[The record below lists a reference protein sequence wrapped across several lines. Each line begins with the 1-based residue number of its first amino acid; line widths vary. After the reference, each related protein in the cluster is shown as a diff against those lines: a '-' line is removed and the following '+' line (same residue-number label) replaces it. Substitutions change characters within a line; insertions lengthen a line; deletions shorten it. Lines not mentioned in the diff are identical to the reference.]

1 MDFIMTKLKK
11 KWQLITKKGYR
22 VLLSI
27 FIFFIFASCATSTR
41 NMGFAD
47 ADREVA
53 ERNYLS
59 AIEQLNTSDKESPY
73 RDKDQV
79 LKYLDTG
86 ILYHMADNPKESID
100 RFNEA
105 ERLIQE
111 NFTKSI
117 TDAAASFLLNDYT
130 LEYFGEAYEDLY
142 LNIFKA
148 IDFIRLDSFDGAFV
162 EIRRLTDKLNLL
174 EDKYGNLAHSMNS
187 SKDAQGTI
195 KAGKT
200 EFHNSAL
207 ARYFGILLY
216 RADGRRDSAAIDLA
230 KLKEAFRDQPKVYDF
245 PLPKNLDIMLQG
257 TNKARINVIAF
268 TGRSPIKKASTLR
281 ITTLENLILITQE
294 KEDDHGKMVLT
305 DLTPI
310 PFPGITGGYNF
321 KTQTPEMVK
330 RPSRVSK
337 IQVSVNGTPVGE
349 LELIEKLDEVAIET
363 FNLRK
368 GMIFFKTII
377 RTVTKGILTKQATKA
392 ANNAAANSG
401 GVAQVLSFL
410 GGIALTVAADSSE
423 QADLRNARYF
433 PGQAYVGEFWV
444 EPGEH
449 TIAVDYYDKSNIL
462 LYRKVFAPGN
472 YVPGQLYILPSYDL
486 Q

>member
-1 MDFIMTKLKK
+1 M
-11 KWQLITKKGYR
+11 TKKGYL

-27 FIFFIFASCATSTR
+27 FIFFIFSSCATSTR
-41 NMGFAD
+41 NLGFVD

-53 ERNYLS
+53 EREYLS
-59 AIEQLNTSDKESPY
+59 AAEQLNTTGKEPPY

-86 ILYHMADNPKESID
+86 ILFHMAGKPKESIES
-100 RFNEA
+100 FNEA

-130 LEYFGEAYEDLY
+130 LEYFGESYEDLY

-148 IDFIRLDSFDGAFV
+148 IDFIRLDNFDGAFV

-174 EDKYGNLAHSMNS
+174 EDKYGNMAQNMNS
-187 SKDAQGTI
+187 SKDAQGAI
-195 KAGKT
+195 KIGKT

-230 KLKEAFRDQPKVYDF
+230 KLKEAFKNQPNVYNF
-245 PLPKNLDIMLQG
+245 PLPKNLDMMVEG

-294 KEDDHGKMVLT
+294 KEDDQGKMILT
-305 DLTPI
+305 DLAPI
-310 PFPGITGGYNF
+310 VFPGVTGGYNF
-321 KTQTPEMVK
+321 KTQTPEMIR
-330 RPSRVSK
+330 RPSRISN
-337 IQVSVNGTPVGE
+337 IQVSVNGVPAGG
-349 LELIEKLDEVAIET
+349 LELIEKLDQVAIET
-363 FNLRK
+363 FNLRR
-368 GMIFFKTII
+368 GMIYLKTVI
-377 RTVTKGILTKQATKA
+377 RTVTKGILTKQATSA
-392 ANNAAANSG
+392 ANNAAASAG

-410 GGIALTVAADSSE
+410 GGIALTVAVDSSE
-423 QADLRNARYF
+423 QADLRSARYF

-449 TIAVDYYDKSNIL
+449 TITVDYYSKSNTL
-462 LYRKVFAPGN
+462 LFRRVFAPEN
-472 YVPGQLYILPSYDL
+472 YVPGKLYILPSYEL

>member
-1 MDFIMTKLKK
+1 M
-11 KWQLITKKGYR
+11 TKKGYPI
-22 VLLSI
+22 LLSI
-27 FIFFIFASCATSTR
+27 FIFFIFASCATTTR
-41 NMGFAD
+41 NIGFVD
-47 ADREVA
+47 ADREVT

-59 AIEQLNTSDKESPY
+59 AVEQLNTTGKENPY

-86 ILYHMADNPKESID
+86 ILYHMAEKHKESIES
-100 RFNEA
+100 FNEA

-117 TDAAASFLLNDYT
+117 TDAGTSFLLNDYT
-130 LEYFGEAYEDLY
+130 LEYFGESYEDLY

-148 IDFIRLDSFDGAFV
+148 IDFIRLDNFDSAFV

-174 EDKYGNLAHSMNS
+174 EDKYGNMAHSMNS

-216 RADGRRDSAAIDLA
+216 RADNRRDSAAIDLA
-230 KLKEAFRDQPKVYDF
+230 KLKEAFRNQPNVYNF
-245 PLPKNLDIMLQG
+245 PPPKNLDKMLEG
-257 TNKARINVIAF
+257 TNKARINVVAF
-268 TGRSPIKKASTLR
+268 TGRSPIKKASSLR

-294 KEDDHGKMVLT
+294 KEDDQGRMILT

-310 PFPGITGGYNF
+310 PFFGVTGGYNF
-321 KTQTPEMVK
+321 KTQTPEMVR
-330 RPSRVSK
+330 RPSRISK
-337 IQVSVNGTPVGE
+337 IQVSVNGVPSGG

-368 GMIFFKTII
+368 GMIFFKTVI
-377 RTVTKGILTKQATKA
+377 RTVTKGILTKQTTKA
-392 ANNAAANSG
+392 ANNAAANAG
-401 GVAQVLSFL
+401 GVVQVLSFL
-410 GGIALTVAADSSE
+410 GGIALTAAVDSSE
-423 QADLRNARYF
+423 QADLRSARYF

-449 TIAVDYYDKSNIL
+449 IITVDYYNKSNIL

-472 YVPGQLYILPSYDL
+472 YVPGKLYILPSYDL